1 MPDLLTPRRYPVAVT
16 AEQARANEGVL
27 RYYLGDDAKGLGD
40 GNHEMTI
47 RLREMVEIMEGVR
60 VEDEAKQR
68 RRDAIRETFLAPFRA
83 AFREI
88 MKLNP
93 RLSSREARELAVR
106 RIAR

>member
-1 MPDLLTPRRYPVAVT
+1 MSPVLTERRYPVAVT
-16 AEQARANEGVL
+16 VDQARANEEVL
-27 RYYLGDDAKGLGD
+27 RYYLGPDAAALGD

-68 RRDAIRETFLAPFRA
+68 RRDAIYEAIAAPFRA

-88 MKLNP
+88 MKANP
-93 RLSSREARELAVR
+93 RLPSRDARVVALR